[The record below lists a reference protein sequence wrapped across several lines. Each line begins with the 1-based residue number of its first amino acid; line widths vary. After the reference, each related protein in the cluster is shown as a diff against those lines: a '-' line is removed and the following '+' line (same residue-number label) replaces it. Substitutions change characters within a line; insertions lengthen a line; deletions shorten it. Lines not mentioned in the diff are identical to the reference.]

1 MQTGK
6 LLIKESVSVSVN
18 MLYTIHVYW
27 RV

>member
-18 MLYTIHVYW
+18 MLYTIHVY
-27 RV
+27 